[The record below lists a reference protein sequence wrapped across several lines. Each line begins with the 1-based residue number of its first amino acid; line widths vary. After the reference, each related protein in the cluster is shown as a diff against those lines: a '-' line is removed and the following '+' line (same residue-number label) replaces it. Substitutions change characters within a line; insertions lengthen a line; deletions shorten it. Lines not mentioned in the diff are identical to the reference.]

1 MSERGRKHFP
11 AAAGTSYTRA
21 HVFAAARHVIAN
33 RATRG
38 VFGDT
43 GAGRPRT
50 TPVFQPRS
58 PAPTPPMIIR
68 DTLVF
73 RTLLAIARP
82 RPDYDELRS
91 HALLELL
98 ATAESVR
105 TKVKVRLQEFALS
118 ELQFST
124 LVVLLALDPEPVL
137 PTTLATHTSAS
148 RATMTDILDH
158 MLARGYIERQR
169 SKEDRRNYLI
179 TLTEAGRDLT
189 DRAEAAVLKS
199 FAELGSPLT
208 EPAPRA
214 LLAICDKLAPRLHPS
229 TAG

>member
-1 MSERGRKHFP
+1 
-11 AAAGTSYTRA
+11 
-21 HVFAAARHVIAN
+21 
-33 RATRG
+33 
-38 VFGDT
+38 
-43 GAGRPRT
+43 
-50 TPVFQPRS
+50 
-58 PAPTPPMIIR
+58 MIIR

-73 RTLLAIARP
+73 RTLLAIARQ

-105 TKVKVRLQEFALS
+105 SKVKFRLQEFSLS

-158 MLARGYIERQR
+158 LLARGYIERQR

-179 TLTEAGRDLT
+179 TLTDAGRSLA
-189 DRAEAAVLKS
+189 DRAEAALLQS
-199 FAELGSPLT
+199 FAELGRPLT

-214 LLAICDKLAPRLHPS
+214 LLAICDKLAPRLHF
-229 TAG
+229 TAAS

>member
-1 MSERGRKHFP
+1 MPRRHDGERKEAFPLRLFGRYTRAMSPQRAATPPPVDEPG
-11 AAAGTSYTRA
+11 AAAGSGSGYGGPCPG
-21 HVFAAARHVIAN
+21 HVLTH
-33 RATRG
+33 T
-38 VFGDT
+38 
-43 GAGRPRT
+43 
-50 TPVFQPRS
+50 
-58 PAPTPPMIIR
+58 MIIR

-73 RTLLAIARP
+73 RTLLAIARQ

-98 ATAESVR
+98 ATADAVR
-105 TKVKVRLQEFALS
+105 AKVKLRLQEFALS
-118 ELQFST
+118 ELQFSA

-158 MLARGYIERQR
+158 LLTRGYIERQR

-179 TLTEAGRDLT
+179 TLTDAGRTLA
-189 DRAEAAVLKS
+189 DRAEAALLQS
-199 FAELGSPLT
+199 FAELGRPLT

-214 LLAICDKLAPRLHPS
+214 LLAICDKLAPRLHF
-229 TAG
+229 TAAS

>member
-1 MSERGRKHFP
+1 
-11 AAAGTSYTRA
+11 
-21 HVFAAARHVIAN
+21 
-33 RATRG
+33 
-38 VFGDT
+38 
-43 GAGRPRT
+43 
-50 TPVFQPRS
+50 
-58 PAPTPPMIIR
+58 MIIR

-73 RTLLAIARP
+73 RTLLAIARQ

-98 ATAESVR
+98 ATADAVR
-105 TKVKVRLQEFALS
+105 AKVKLRLQEFSLS
-118 ELQFST
+118 ELQFSA

-148 RATMTDILDH
+148 RATMTDIVDH
-158 MLARGYIERQR
+158 LLAGGYIERHR

-179 TLTEAGRDLT
+179 TLTAAGRDLT

-199 FAELGSPLT
+199 FADLGRPLA

-214 LLAICDKLAPRLHPS
+214 LLAICDKLAPRLALA
-229 TAG
+229 AG

>member
-1 MSERGRKHFP
+1 
-11 AAAGTSYTRA
+11 
-21 HVFAAARHVIAN
+21 
-33 RATRG
+33 
-38 VFGDT
+38 
-43 GAGRPRT
+43 
-50 TPVFQPRS
+50 
-58 PAPTPPMIIR
+58 MIIR

-73 RTLLAIARP
+73 RTLLAIARQ

-105 TKVKVRLQEFALS
+105 SKVKFRLQEFSLS

-158 MLARGYIERQR
+158 LLARGYIERQR

-179 TLTEAGRDLT
+179 TLTDAGRALADK
-189 DRAEAAVLKS
+189 AEAAVLQS
-199 FAELGSPLT
+199 FAELASPLS

-214 LLAICDKLAPRLHPS
+214 LLAICDKLAPRLHFS
-229 TAG
+229 AAS